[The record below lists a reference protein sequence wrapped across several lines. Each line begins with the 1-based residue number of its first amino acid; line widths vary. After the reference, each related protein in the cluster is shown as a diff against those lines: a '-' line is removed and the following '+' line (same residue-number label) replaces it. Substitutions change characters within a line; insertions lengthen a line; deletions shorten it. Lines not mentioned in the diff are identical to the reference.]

1 MLHSKALNIV
11 TQGDLTYITFPSLNL
26 PGVQAAFS
34 TRMGGVSRGR
44 YAQMNLSLTNG
55 DNPETVRQNYR
66 LLLSPL
72 GLEPERA
79 VLSHQTHTAN
89 LKIVTEEDIGKGL
102 YKNRDFENIDGLITN
117 LEKVPLIT
125 QYADCVPL
133 LFFDPEKRV
142 VAAAHAG
149 WRGTV
154 QQIGAKTVQKMQ
166 EAFGSSPQNIRAAI
180 GPSIMACCYEVDLP
194 VYREICALNC
204 LKPEEVLTPVDD
216 GHWMLNLQQTNA
228 AILKQAGILEKHL
241 TVSDLCTCCHSNYL
255 HSHRATGGYRGN
267 LAAVI
272 ALV

>member
-1 MLHSKALNIV
+1 MLHSNALNIV

-34 TRMGGVSRGR
+34 TRMGGISRGR

-55 DNPETVRQNYR
+55 DNPESVKQNYR
-66 LLLSPL
+66 ILLKPL

-102 YKNRDFENIDGLITN
+102 FKPRDFENIDGLITN
-117 LEKVPLIT
+117 LERVPLIT

-142 VAAAHAG
+142 VAASHAG

-166 EAFGSSPQNIRAAI
+166 KAFGCQPQDIRAAI
-180 GPSIMACCYEVDLP
+180 GPSIMACCYEVDQP
-194 VYREICALNC
+194 VYKAICALNC
-204 LKPEEVLTPVDD
+204 VKPEEVLTPVDAT
-216 GHWMLNLQQTNA
+216 HWMLNLQQTNA
-228 AILKQAGILEKHL
+228 AILKHAGILEKHL
-241 TVSDLCTCCHSNYL
+241 TISDLCTCCHSNYL
-255 HSHRATGGYRGN
+255 HSHRATGGNRGN